1 MSMLEVKNIDVH
13 YGDFLAIQDVS
24 LNVEPGTIVSL
35 IGANGAGKST
45 IMNTICG
52 FNTPTKGE
60 IIFEGRNIT
69 GKKPNQIARLGL
81 SMSPEGSH
89 CFERMTVQDN
99 LLMGAYMAKSSER
112 QKRLEGIYHL
122 FPVLKEKA
130 NQMSTY
136 LSGGQRQMLA
146 IGRGIMTQPRI
157 LLLDEISLGLAPVV
171 INDIYD
177 KLKEIASGGLTMLI
191 VEQNVDRSLSVS
203 DYAYVILEGRVVM
216 EGKSSELNVDEVNDA
231 YFGIGSFAH
240 KQSEGD
246 ETK

>member
-1 MSMLEVKNIDVH
+1 MSLLEVKNIDVH
-13 YGDFLAIQDVS
+13 YGDFLALTDVS

-52 FNTPTKGE
+52 FNKPTKGQ
-60 IIFEGRNIT
+60 IIFDGQDIS
-69 GKKPNQIARLGL
+69 GKKANQIARLGL
-81 SMSPEGSH
+81 SMAPEGSH

-99 LLMGAYMAKSSER
+99 LLMGAYLAKGADR
-112 QKRLEGIYHL
+112 KKRLEGVYHL

-130 NQMSTY
+130 NQMSTF

-146 IGRGIMTQPRI
+146 IGRGIMTQPKI
-157 LLLDEISLGLAPVV
+157 LLLDEVSLGLAPVV

-177 KLKEIASGGLTMLI
+177 KLKEIADSGLTMLI
-191 VEQNVDRSLSVS
+191 VEQNVNRSLSAS
-203 DYAYVILEGRVVM
+203 DYAYVVLEGKIVM
-216 EGKSSELNVDEVNDA
+216 EGKSKELNVDEVNDA

-240 KQSEGD
+240 
-246 ETK
+246 

>member
-1 MSMLEVKNIDVH
+1 MSLLEVKNIDVH
-13 YGDFLAIQDVS
+13 YGDFLALQNIS

-52 FNTPTKGE
+52 FNKPTKGE
-60 IIFEGRNIT
+60 IIFDGQNIS
-69 GKKPNQIARLGL
+69 GKKPSQIAKLGL
-81 SMSPEGSH
+81 SMAPEGSH

-99 LLMGAYMAKSSER
+99 LLMGAYMAKASER
-112 QKRLEGIYHL
+112 KDRLESVYNL

-130 NQMSTY
+130 SQMSTF

-146 IGRGIMTQPRI
+146 IGRGIMTQPKI
-157 LLLDEISLGLAPVV
+157 LLLDEVSLGLAPVV

-177 KLKEIASGGLTMLI
+177 KLKEIAATGLTMLI
-191 VEQNVDRSLSVS
+191 VEQNVNRSLEAS
-203 DYAYVILEGRVVM
+203 DYAYVILEGKVVM
-216 EGKSSELNVDEVNDA
+216 EGKSKDLNVDEVNDA

-240 KQSEGD
+240 
-246 ETK
+246 

>member
-1 MSMLEVKNIDVH
+1 MSLLEVKNIDVH
-13 YGDFLAIQDVS
+13 YGDFLALQNIS

-52 FNTPTKGE
+52 FNKPTKGE
-60 IIFEGRNIT
+60 IIFDGQNIS
-69 GKKPNQIARLGL
+69 GKKPSQIAKLGL
-81 SMSPEGSH
+81 SMAPEGSH

-99 LLMGAYMAKSSER
+99 LLMGAYMAKASER
-112 QKRLEGIYHL
+112 KDRLESVYNL

-130 NQMSTY
+130 TQMSTF

-146 IGRGIMTQPRI
+146 IGRGIMTQPKI
-157 LLLDEISLGLAPVV
+157 LLLDEVSLGLAPVV

-177 KLKEIASGGLTMLI
+177 KLKEIAATGLTMLI
-191 VEQNVDRSLSVS
+191 VEQNVNRSLEAS
-203 DYAYVILEGRVVM
+203 DYAYVILEGKVVM
-216 EGKSSELNVDEVNDA
+216 EGKSKDLNVDEVNDA

-240 KQSEGD
+240 
-246 ETK
+246 

>member
-1 MSMLEVKNIDVH
+1 MSLLEVKNIDVH
-13 YGDFLAIQDVS
+13 YGDFLALTDVS

-52 FNTPTKGE
+52 FNKPTKGQ
-60 IIFEGRNIT
+60 IIFEGQDIA
-69 GKKPNQIARLGL
+69 GKKPNQIARAGL
-81 SMSPEGSH
+81 SMAPEGSH

-99 LLMGAYMAKSSER
+99 LLMGAYLAQGAER
-112 QKRLEGIYHL
+112 KRRLEGVYHL

-130 NQMSTY
+130 NQMSTF

-157 LLLDEISLGLAPVV
+157 LLLDEVSLGLAPVV

-177 KLKEIASGGLTMLI
+177 KLKEIADGGLTMLI
-191 VEQNVDRSLSVS
+191 VEQNVNRSLSAS
-203 DYAYVILEGRVVM
+203 DYAYVVLEGKIVM
-216 EGKSSELNVDEVNDA
+216 EGKSKELNVDEVNDA
-231 YFGIGSFAH
+231 YFGIGDFAH
-240 KQSEGD
+240 
-246 ETK
+246 

>member
-1 MSMLEVKNIDVH
+1 MSLLEVKDIDVH
-13 YGDFLAIQDVS
+13 YGDFLALQNIS

-52 FNTPTKGE
+52 FNKPTKGQ
-60 IIFEGRNIT
+60 IIFDGQDIS
-69 GKKPNQIARLGL
+69 GKKPSQIAKLGL
-81 SMSPEGSH
+81 SMAPEGSH

-112 QKRLEGIYHL
+112 KERLESVYKL

-130 NQMSTY
+130 NQMSTF

-146 IGRGIMTQPRI
+146 IGRGIMTQPKI
-157 LLLDEISLGLAPVV
+157 LLLDEVSLGLAPVV

-177 KLKEIASGGLTMLI
+177 KLKEIASTGLTMLI
-191 VEQNVDRSLSVS
+191 VEQNVNRSLEAS
-203 DYAYVILEGRVVM
+203 DYAYVILEGKVVM
-216 EGKSSELNVDEVNDA
+216 EGKSKDLNVDEVNDA
-231 YFGIGSFAH
+231 YFGIGNFAH
-240 KQSEGD
+240 
-246 ETK
+246 